1 MEYYAVSADG
11 VEPLRP
17 QLPRGS
23 QGDGEP
29 RRAEHG
35 AGEGPS
41 LKIADGPWRRT
52 GTVAG
57 RREGVRA
64 ACSHHAWSADAA
76 VPGDGTGL
84 RTRPFEWVPLEMV
97 RADAGG
103 PHKRERPAPFRRPF

>member
-57 RREGVRA
+57 RREGVPA
-64 ACSHHAWSADAA
+64 ACSHH
-76 VPGDGTGL
+76 
-84 RTRPFEWVPLEMV
+84 
-97 RADAGG
+97 
-103 PHKRERPAPFRRPF
+103 